1 MNNLHIQLSICI
13 VTFQARTY
21 LHECLTTLY
30 EETVDISKEV
40 VVVDNGS
47 NDGTE
52 EMLNA
57 EFPEVQ
63 LIKNSSN
70 TGYTAPMNQA
80 LRASSGRY
88 LVQLNPDTVTLP
100 GTFQN
105 LIGFMDQNPRA
116 GICGP
121 KVLNED
127 GTLQGPCRRGE
138 PRPLAVIG
146 YTFRLGRL
154 FPKNKILNEYLLS
167 YRDEN
172 ETHQVAG
179 VSGSCMV
186 IRREVV
192 EQIGYLDE
200 KFFAYQEDADYCRRA
215 RDVGWQVFYVPIAQI
230 IHYGGKGGSR
240 VQPWRSIWE
249 WHMSYFRYYRKH
261 LSRDYIFLFNWLYYF
276 VIGSKLVYA
285 LLANLFR
292 KKKFA
297 GPPR

>member
-1 MNNLHIQLSICI
+1 MNNLHIQFSICI